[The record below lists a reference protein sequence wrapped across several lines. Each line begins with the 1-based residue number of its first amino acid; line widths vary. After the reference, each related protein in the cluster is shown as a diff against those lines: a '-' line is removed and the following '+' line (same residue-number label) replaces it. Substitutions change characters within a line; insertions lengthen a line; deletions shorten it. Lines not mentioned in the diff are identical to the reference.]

1 MYLVI
6 IIAALNMETTM
17 SSTLIT
23 KPAQSA
29 ALSFAIVDDD
39 AEQRGAVSG
48 ALDRMGDCHTF
59 GSAELFFEH
68 LRALNASPSSARSA
82 PHLIVL
88 DWGLPG
94 MSGLMAVKELRAK
107 GVRTPVLFLTSRD
120 SEKDVV
126 AALSAGADDY
136 LVKPFRAGEL
146 AARARNL
153 LRRMGLASAD
163 NGAASEQAAPTA
175 ANYGVEINRST
186 SSIKMPN
193 QDNVALTQREFE
205 LANYFF
211 ERLNQPLARDDIMN
225 TVWHHADSA
234 ASRTLDTHISKIRVK
249 LNLRPELG
257 WRLTPV
263 YSYGYRLD
271 YQEGA

>member
-1 MYLVI
+1 M
-6 IIAALNMETTM
+6 
-17 SSTLIT
+17 
-23 KPAQSA
+23 
-29 ALSFAIVDDD
+29 
-39 AEQRGAVSG
+39 
-48 ALDRMGDCHTF
+48 
-59 GSAELFFEH
+59 
-68 LRALNASPSSARSA
+68 
-82 PHLIVL
+82 L

-146 AARARNL
+146 AARVRNL
-153 LRRMGLASAD
+153 LRRVGLSAAANGLAIEED
-163 NGAASEQAAPTA
+163 APNATSF
-175 ANYGVEINRST
+175 GVVINRSN
-186 SSIKMPN
+186 SSIQMPN
-193 QDNVALTQREFE
+193 QEPVALTQREFE

-211 ERLNQPLARDDIMN
+211 ERLNQPLARDDIMHA
-225 TVWHHADSA
+225 VWRHADTA

-271 YQEGA
+271 YQESA

>member
-1 MYLVI
+1 MTQPSPSHV
-6 IIAALNMETTM
+6 
-17 SSTLIT
+17 
-23 KPAQSA
+23 
-29 ALSFAIVDDD
+29 LSFAIVDDD
-39 AEQRGAVSG
+39 AEQRSAICGTLGAM
-48 ALDRMGDCHTF
+48 AECHTF
-59 GSAELFFEH
+59 GSAELFFDH
-68 LRALNASPSSARSA
+68 LRALSSTPLTARSA

-94 MSGLMAVKELRAK
+94 MSGLVAVKELRAK

-126 AALSAGADDY
+126 AALTAGADDY

-153 LRRMGLASAD
+153 LRRLGLSASDAD
-163 NGAASEQAAPTA
+163 GLTVQATPTA
-175 ANYGVEINRST
+175 ASYGVEINRST

-205 LANYFF
+205 LAHYFF
-211 ERLNQPLARDDIMN
+211 ERLNQPLARDDIMHA
-225 TVWHHADSA
+225 VWHHADSA
-234 ASRTLDTHISKIRVK
+234 SSRTLDTHISKIRVK

-271 YQEGA
+271 FQEGA

>member
-1 MYLVI
+1 MI
-6 IIAALNMETTM
+6 IIAAFKLRTFVMNTPA
-17 SSTLIT
+17 I
-23 KPAQSA
+23 KPTPYA
-29 ALSFAIVDDD
+29 ALSIAIVDDD
-39 AEQRGAVSG
+39 AEQRTAISG
-48 ALDRMGDCHTF
+48 ALDCMADCHTF
-59 GSAELFFEH
+59 SSAELFFEYF
-68 LRALNASPSSARSA
+68 RNPSSNRTA

-94 MSGLMAVKELRAK
+94 ISGLTAVKELRAK
-107 GVRTPVLFLTSRD
+107 GVHTPVLFLTSRD

-153 LRRMGLASAD
+153 LRRVGLSATKS
-163 NGAASEQAAPTA
+163 GSAVEERTPTA
-175 ANYGVEINRST
+175 AGFGVEINRSVST
-186 SSIKMPN
+186 IRMPN
-193 QDNVALTQREFE
+193 QDPVVLTQREFE

-211 ERLNQPLARDDIMN
+211 ERLNQPLARDDIMHA
-225 TVWHHADSA
+225 VWRHADTA

-257 WRLTPV
+257 WRLMPV

-271 YQEGA
+271 FQESP